1 MWNTVMH
8 SRNEE
13 EAWVSYM
20 LWRDKS
26 CVKGRWGTCM
36 RIADTT
42 YKLFTRTIRST
53 MGSRR
58 VRAFP

>member
-26 CVKGRWGTCM
+26 CARGRWSTCM
-36 RIADTT
+36 RMAET
-42 YKLFTRTIRST
+42 KRRLFTRTIRST
-53 MGSRR
+53 MDGRR
-58 VRAFP
+58 GHAFP

>member
-36 RIADTT
+36 HIANST

-53 MGSRR
+53 MDGRR
-58 VRAFP
+58 GRALP